1 MEEPRYAMARLAW
14 IASEV
19 GSATGFSEGRH
30 DTAEASIRPGSE
42 VLVPAG
48 RCVLYPPHCTP
59 LVPLTR

>member
-1 MEEPRYAMARLAW
+1 MARLAW

-30 DTAEASIRPGSE
+30 DTAEASIRPGSG
-42 VLVPAG
+42 VLVLAG
-48 RCVLYPPHCTP
+48 RCVFYPPHCTP